1 MKNIKAKGL
10 LMGALLSIAFLGACS
25 KEETKGEI
33 IGESIT
39 TSEEKTSDGDEV
51 LEENYSIKDDG
62 FFKEII
68 TGNEEPKV
76 KTEVEYATNWSN
88 KEWDGIVFDINRV
101 KVVEVEQFRDESET
115 GYKGLLALRYTLA
128 NKEDEISVHPND
140 ATIILNNGKE
150 IKATHFADYW
160 EDVFAKNEKKTGY
173 VHFKFDEIEDI
184 KQIKSIKLSFDGH
197 KKDQVEKTV
206 SHQYEVELPL
216 TLSDEGTE

>member
-25 KEETKGEI
+25 KEEAKGEI

-88 KEWDGIVFDINRV
+88 KEWDGIV
-101 KVVEVEQFRDESET
+101 
-115 GYKGLLALRYTLA
+115 L
-128 NKEDEISVHPND
+128 
-140 ATIILNNGKE
+140 IL
-150 IKATHFADYW
+150 T
-160 EDVFAKNEKKTGY
+160 
-173 VHFKFDEIEDI
+173 
-184 KQIKSIKLSFDGH
+184 
-197 KKDQVEKTV
+197 
-206 SHQYEVELPL
+206 ELK
-216 TLSDEGTE
+216 